1 MILLGLLIGVAGF
14 AASLLPPL
22 PTGMPYWAV
31 CMVLSVLYPLLLAGK
46 FKSDRADYE
55 FRVLHWFPAGIF
67 ALWMV
72 LQLLDG
78 KLPLFHILNLGFLFL
93 WSLPLVALGIAFLII
108 FALHVI
114 RRSTLR
120 ITLLSIFLV
129 LFIVGAVF
137 SESQGF
143 NRTLQRNIFPAD
155 LSIMAS
161 VGRIFGSAK
170 NYVASIFTTDSGT
183 GVVAVNDRSSSSSKS
198 TSVAVTTSTSSR
210 ATVSSSRTSSI
221 ATTSSRS
228 SSSAVT
234 SSAATSSRAS
244 SVIAMASSSMS
255 STSSSSS
262 RSTVAVVTSSRS
274 SSVSSSKPTKLP
286 ASGPEAAGVLAATLM
301 ALYAATVHR
310 KTKERGVA

>member
-1 MILLGLLIGVAGF
+1 MKHHTETAYMVVLGLLIGVAGF

-22 PTGMPYWAV
+22 PTGMAYWAV

-55 FRVLHWFPAGIF
+55 FRLLHWFPACIF

-78 KLPLFHILNLGFLFL
+78 KFRIVHILNLGFLFL

-114 RRSTLR
+114 RRSTVR
-120 ITLLSIFLV
+120 IALLSIFLF
-129 LFIVGAVF
+129 LFTVGAVA
-137 SESQGF
+137 SEAGGW
-143 NRTLQRNIFPAD
+143 NRMLQRNIFAAD
-155 LSIMAS
+155 LSVIATTT
-161 VGRIFGSAK
+161 RAFNAAK
-170 NYVASIFTTDSGT
+170 TYVASLFSSQSGT
-183 GVVAVNDRSSSSSKS
+183 GMVAMTGSSSS
-198 TSVAVTTSTSSR
+198 A
-210 ATVSSSRTSSI
+210 
-221 ATTSSRS
+221 

-234 SSAATSSRAS
+234 
-244 SVIAMASSSMS
+244 MSSSS
-255 STSSSSS
+255 SSSSS
-262 RSTVAVVTSSRS
+262 RTIAVVTSSRS

-286 ASGPEAAGVLAATLM
+286 ASGPETVAVLAATLM